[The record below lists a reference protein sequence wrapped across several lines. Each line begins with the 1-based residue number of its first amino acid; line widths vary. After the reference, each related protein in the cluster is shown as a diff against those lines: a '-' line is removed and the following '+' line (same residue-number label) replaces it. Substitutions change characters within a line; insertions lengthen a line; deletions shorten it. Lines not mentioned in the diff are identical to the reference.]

1 MSATTGHGTR
11 RLVFVSTLLL
21 ASLSLLSACSEPE
34 TDARFETAVV
44 DRGNISDI
52 VPAIGTIR
60 PAASVEVGAEISG
73 RVAEILV
80 DFDDPVREGQLLAR
94 LDPGPWEAALEREES
109 ALAVARAD
117 LTAAR
122 ARSARLRAEL
132 NRTLELHQRGVATQ
146 SRLDDLQLEHDE
158 ALAQADRAEALVASA
173 QARVRD
179 AEINRARTEIRAPI
193 DGFVLERR
201 VETGQSV
208 NAALSTPVLFVV
220 AASLDAVVIE
230 ARVAEADVG
239 RIEEGMEVRF
249 RVDAFPNAYF
259 TGTSGPVRRAP
270 ERQGRFVS
278 YPVLIEASDPYQRLL
293 PGMTASVE
301 FVNAEAREVTRIPVQ
316 ALYAMM
322 SDWSPTFTDEEI
334 AEINALQDAYGY
346 PRVPEDPRGRRA
358 ALIGARAAQLIIAGE
373 HDVFVRTPDGP
384 DPYEI
389 RIIRVGAED
398 DEYVEVIDGDLEP
411 GDEVILRDH
420 LDYDWGAVN

>member
-21 ASLSLLSACSEPE
+21 ASLSLLSACSAPE

-132 NRTLELHQRGVATQ
+132 NRTLELHERGVATQ

-173 QARVRD
+173 LARVRD

-334 AEINALQDAYGY
+334 EEIDRLRVAYGY
-346 PRVPEDPRGRRA
+346 PPMTDDPRGRRA
-358 ALIGARAAQLIIAGE
+358 SFIGAYAAQLIIAGE
-373 HDVFVRTPDGP
+373 QDVFVRTPDGP
-384 DPYEI
+384 EPYEH
-389 RIIRVGAED
+389 RVIRVGAED
-398 DEYVEVIDGDLEP
+398 DEYVEVIEGDIEP

>member
-1 MSATTGHGTR
+1 M
-11 RLVFVSTLLL
+11 
-21 ASLSLLSACSEPE
+21 
-34 TDARFETAVV
+34 

-80 DFDDPVREGQLLAR
+80 DFDDPVQEGQLLAR

-132 NRTLELHQRGVATQ
+132 NRTLELHERGVATQ

-373 HDVFVRTPDGP
+373 QDVFVRTPDGP
-384 DPYEI
+384 EPYEV

-398 DEYVEVIDGDLEP
+398 NDFVEIVEGDLEP